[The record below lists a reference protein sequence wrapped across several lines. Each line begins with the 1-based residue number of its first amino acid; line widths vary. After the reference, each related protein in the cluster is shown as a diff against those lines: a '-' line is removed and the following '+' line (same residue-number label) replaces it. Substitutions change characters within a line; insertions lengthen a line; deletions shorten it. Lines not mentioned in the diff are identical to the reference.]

1 MLRRPL
7 VVVLA
12 TSGVPYVGLVGFLLF
27 EHWTVEAITR
37 PEGGF
42 FSILAVVGGLVP
54 LTALVIV
61 FLRLVRDTSR
71 FRVSVLLEL
80 YAGML
85 VVFASLDSL
94 LQCAATKAAFAGAP
108 MLWDGTAHSL
118 ADHIERTHAVFGTML
133 YFSVVTMTTL
143 GFGDI
148 TPVSA
153 SARVLTAAQA
163 LCGVSFVSV
172 SVGYYF
178 AVCSSRRC

>member
-7 VVVLA
+7 AVVLA
-12 TSGVPYVGLVGFLLF
+12 TSGVPYAGLVGFLLL
-27 EHWTVEAITR
+27 EHWTLEAITR
-37 PEGGF
+37 PQGMF
-42 FSILAVVGGLVP
+42 FSILAIVGGLVP
-54 LTALVIV
+54 LSALIIV
-61 FLRLVRDTSR
+61 FVRLVRDTSR
-71 FRVSVLLEL
+71 FRVSILLEL
-80 YAGML
+80 YAGVL

-94 LQCAATKAAFAGAP
+94 VQCAATQAAFAGAP
-108 MLWDGTAHSL
+108 TLWDGAAHSL
-118 ADHIERTHAVFGTML
+118 ADHIERIHAVFGTVL

-153 SARVLTAAQA
+153 PARVLTALQA

-178 AVCSSRRC
+178 AVCSRRC